1 MGCDNAFIPLPRN
14 RISPLRRHL
23 SAKIKRTLK
32 AAGLVGLVGIGAM
45 FAARPFVQFGESD
58 APLDAVAPA
67 YVDLE
72 AEQTNWAEQLA
83 SDSELED
90 RATRPVENHVK
101 VGSGDTL
108 MDVLTRAGVEVGDA
122 TQAIEALKEVF
133 NPRGLKAGQK
143 VTVTFDKPPHGF
155 GIGGFTKVS
164 LNADPLRE
172 VAARRS
178 DNGGFES
185 GEAKRQVSR
194 QIAHYTGSIRSS
206 LFESAQAAGVPAP
219 VIIGMIKALSY
230 DVDFQ
235 RDIQSGDTF
244 DVMFEAYYDTK
255 GKLVRNGDMLYAS
268 VGLSGKPIAMYRF
281 ENEGGVVEYFNEKG
295 ESIKKALLKT
305 PVDGA
310 RITSG
315 FGMRNHPILGFTK
328 MHKGVDFGVPTGTP
342 IQAAGDGTVEMAG
355 FNGAYG
361 NYVRIRHGNGYATAY
376 AHMSRI
382 AQGIK
387 VGKRVGQGQII
398 GFVGSTGRSTGP
410 HLHYEV
416 LQGNAQVNPLSVKMP
431 TNVRLAG
438 RDLERFRATKRE
450 TDTLLAKIAPS
461 TRIAVNNIKGGALTN

>member
-1 MGCDNAFIPLPRN
+1 MRQ
-14 RISPLRRHL
+14 RV
-23 SAKIKRTLK
+23 SAKLKRTLM
-32 AAGLVGLVGIGAM
+32 AAGVVGLVGIGALM
-45 FAARPFVQFGESD
+45 AARPFVQFGVHDE
-58 APLDAVAPA
+58 PLDPAPPA

-72 AEQTNWAEQLA
+72 AERSGWAEQVA

-90 RATRPVENHVK
+90 RATRPVENHVQ

-108 MDVLTRAGVEVGDA
+108 MDVLTRAGVEVTDA
-122 TQAIEALKEVF
+122 NLAIDALKEVY
-133 NPRGLKAGQK
+133 NPRALRAGQK
-143 VTVTFDKPPHGF
+143 VTVTFDKPAHGF
-155 GIGGFTKVS
+155 GTGGFTKVS
-164 LNADPLRE
+164 LYADPIRE
-172 VAARRS
+172 VIARRGA
-178 DNGGFES
+178 DGGFEG

-194 QIAHYTGSIRSS
+194 QIAHYSGAIKSS
-206 LFESAQAAGVPAP
+206 LFESAQNAGIPAP
-219 VIIGMIKALSY
+219 VIIAMIKALSY

-255 GKLVRNGDMLYAS
+255 GKLVRNGDMLYAAVS
-268 VGLSGKPIAMYRF
+268 LSGRPIAMYRF

-310 RITSG
+310 KITSG

-342 IQAAGDGTVEMAG
+342 IQAAGDGTIEMAG

-382 AQGIK
+382 AAGMK
-387 VGKRVGQGQII
+387 TGKRVGQGQIV
-398 GFVGSTGRSTGP
+398 GFVGATGRATGP

-416 LQGNAQVNPLSVKMP
+416 LQGNAQINPLSVKMP
-431 TNVRLAG
+431 TNVKLAG
-438 RDLERFRATKRE
+438 AAMDRFRVAKRE
-450 TDTLLAKIAPS
+450 TDMMLAKIAPS
-461 TRIAVNNIKGGALTN
+461 TRVAANALKGGALTN

>member
-1 MGCDNAFIPLPRN
+1 
-14 RISPLRRHL
+14 LRSHV

-32 AAGLVGLVGIGAM
+32 AAGVVGLVGIGAL
-45 FAARPFVQFGESD
+45 FVARPFVQFGQPET
-58 APLDAVAPA
+58 PLDTAPPA

-72 AEQTNWAEQLA
+72 SEKSNWAEQVA

-90 RATRPVENHVK
+90 RATRPIENHVH

-108 MDVLTRAGVEVGDA
+108 MDVLTRAGVDVSDA
-122 TQAIEALKEVF
+122 NQAIDALKDVY

-143 VTVTFDKPPHGF
+143 VTVTFDKPSHGF

-164 LNADPLRE
+164 LNADPIRE
-172 VAARRS
+172 VWASRS
-178 DNGGFES
+178 QNGGFE
-185 GEAKRQVSR
+185 GAEARRQVR
-194 QIAHYTGSIRSS
+194 REIAHYSGAIKSS
-206 LFESAQAAGVPAP
+206 LFESAQSAGIPAP
-219 VIIGMIKALSY
+219 VIIAMIKALSY

-281 ENEGGVVEYFNEKG
+281 EQEGGVVEYFNEKG

-310 RITSG
+310 KITSG

-342 IQAAGDGTVEMAG
+342 IQAAGDGTIEMAG

-382 AQGIK
+382 AAGMK
-387 VGKRVGQGQII
+387 AGKRVGQGQIV
-398 GFVGSTGRSTGP
+398 GFVGATGRATGP

-416 LQGNAQVNPLSVKMP
+416 LQGSAQINPLSVKMP
-431 TNVRLAG
+431 TTTKLAG
-438 RDLERFRATKRE
+438 RDMDRFKTAKRA
-450 TDTLLAKIAPS
+450 TDTLLTQIAPS
-461 TRIAVNNIKGGALTN
+461 TRVAANSIKPGALTN

>member
-1 MGCDNAFIPLPRN
+1 MP
-14 RISPLRRHL
+14 SPL

-32 AAGLVGLVGIGAM
+32 AAGLVGLVGIGAV
-45 FAARPFVQFGESD
+45 FVARPFVQFGPPET
-58 APLDAVAPA
+58 PLDPAPPA

-72 AEQTNWAEQLA
+72 AEHSNWAEQAA

-90 RATRPVENHVK
+90 RATRPIENHVQ

-108 MDVLTRAGVEVGDA
+108 MDVLTRAGVDVSDA
-122 TQAIEALKEVF
+122 TQAIEALKDVY
-133 NPRGLKAGQK
+133 NPRGLKIGQK
-143 VTVTFDKPPHGF
+143 VTVTFDKPAHGF

-164 LNADPLRE
+164 LNADPIRE
-172 VAARRS
+172 VTARRAAG
-178 DNGGFES
+178 GGFEGS
-185 GEAKRQVSR
+185 EARRQVSR
-194 QIAHYTGSIRSS
+194 QIAHYSGTIKSS
-206 LFESAQAAGVPAP
+206 LFESAQSNGIPAP
-219 VIIGMIKALSY
+219 IIIAMIRALSY

-268 VGLSGKPIAMYRF
+268 VSLSGKPIAMYRF

-295 ESIKKALLKT
+295 ESVKKALLKT

-310 RITSG
+310 KITSG
-315 FGMRNHPILGFTK
+315 FGLRNHPILGYTK
-328 MHKGVDFGVPTGTP
+328 MHKGVDFGVPPGTP
-342 IQAAGDGTVEMAG
+342 IQAAGDGTIEMAG

-382 AQGIK
+382 AAGMK
-387 VGKRVGQGQII
+387 AGKHIGQGQII

-416 LQGNAQVNPLSVKMP
+416 LQGSAQINPLSVKMP
-431 TNVRLAG
+431 TNVKLAG
-438 RDLERFRATKRE
+438 RDMDRFKLAKRE
-450 TDTLLAKIAPS
+450 TDTMLSKIAPS
-461 TRIAVNNIKGGALTN
+461 TRVAANSLKSGSLTN

>member
-1 MGCDNAFIPLPRN
+1 M
-14 RISPLRRHL
+14 
-23 SAKIKRTLK
+23 
-32 AAGLVGLVGIGAM
+32 VGLVGIGAM
-45 FAARPFVQFGESD
+45 FVARPFVQFGAPD
-58 APLDAVAPA
+58 VPLDPSAPV
-67 YVDLE
+67 YMDME
-72 AEQTNWAEQLA
+72 AERSNWAEQVA

-90 RATRPVENHVK
+90 RATRPIENHVS
-101 VGSGDTL
+101 VGAGDTL
-108 MDVLTRAGVEVGDA
+108 MDVLSRAGVDVSDA
-122 TQAIEALKEVF
+122 NVAIDALKEVY
-133 NPRGLKAGQK
+133 NPRALKAGQK

-164 LNADPLRE
+164 LNADPVRE
-172 VAARRS
+172 VMARRTET
-178 DNGGFES
+178 GGFEGS
-185 GEAKRQVSR
+185 ESRRQVSR
-194 QIAHYTGSIRSS
+194 QIAHYSGSIKSS
-206 LFESAQAAGVPAP
+206 LFESAQSAGIPAP
-219 VIIGMIKALSY
+219 VIIAMIHALSY

-281 ENEGGVVEYFNEKG
+281 ENDGGTVEYFNEKG
-295 ESIKKALLKT
+295 ESVKKALLKT

-310 RITSG
+310 KITSG

-342 IQAAGDGTVEMAG
+342 IQAAGDGTLEMAG

-382 AQGIK
+382 AAGMK
-387 VGKRVGQGQII
+387 TGKRVGQGQII
-398 GFVGSTGRSTGP
+398 GFVGATGRATGP

-416 LQGNAQVNPLSVKMP
+416 LQGNAQINPLSVKMP
-431 TNVRLAG
+431 TNVKLAG
-438 RDLERFRATKRE
+438 RDMDRFRAAKRE
-450 TDTLLAKIAPS
+450 TDTMLSKIAPS
-461 TRIAVNNIKGGALTN
+461 TRVAANSLKNGSLTN